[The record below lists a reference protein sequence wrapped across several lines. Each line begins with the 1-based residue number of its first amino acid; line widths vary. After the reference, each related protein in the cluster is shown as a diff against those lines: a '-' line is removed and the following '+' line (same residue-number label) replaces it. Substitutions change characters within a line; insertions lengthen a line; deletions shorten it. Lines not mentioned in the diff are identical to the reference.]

1 MGNILRNP
9 IALAI
14 IAIALLILIGST
26 LAIVPETRQAVIVRF
41 GEPVRIINRYKP
53 NQDFGQTGAG
63 LIVRIP
69 FAPQIAWRGKHGQRR
84 ALGRQPIRQEE
95 HTAPLLVLTS
105 PSYNLTYVKKK
116 HHYYSKKSYT

>member
-69 FAPQIAWRGKHGQRR
+69 FAEQIVWIDQRVPRSEELRVGKEGVSTSESRG
-84 ALGRQPIRQEE
+84 
-95 HTAPLLVLTS
+95 S
-105 PSYNLTYVKKK
+105 PD
-116 HHYYSKKSYT
+116 

>member
-1 MGNILRNP
+1 MGSILRNP

-26 LAIVPETRQAVIVRF
+26 LAIVPETRPAVIVRF

-69 FAPQIAWRGKHGQRR
+69 YAVQTVRIDKRAKRVEMARQQAISTDKLRPQA
-84 ALGRQPIRQEE
+84 A
-95 HTAPLLVLTS
+95 A
-105 PSYNLTYVKKK
+105 
-116 HHYYSKKSYT
+116 

>member
-69 FAPQIAWRGKHGQRR
+69 FAEQLVWTAKRVQSVEME
-84 ALGRQPIRQEE
+84 RQQVLSTDPLPIQSD
-95 HTAPLLVLTS
+95 HFTPHPAP
-105 PSYNLTYVKKK
+105 N
-116 HHYYSKKSYT
+116 

>member
-69 FAPQIAWRGKHGQRR
+69 FAEQIVWIDKSVQSVEMDRTQVLSTDRSEERSVGQECDSTGNSRG
-84 ALGRQPIRQEE
+84 
-95 HTAPLLVLTS
+95 
-105 PSYNLTYVKKK
+105 
-116 HHYYSKKSYT
+116 